1 MKPQNLKSFIYKQGS
16 GKDKSEA
23 AADASDNYI
32 LLQTIENKST
42 FSAQIF
48 ATVSCQFPPLEKDC
62 VDVMAL
68 YTNALELKREMNHL
82 RMKMKKLYEKLML

>member
-1 MKPQNLKSFIYKQGS
+1 MGPPPIKNPGYAYGS

-23 AADASDNYI
+23 AADASDTYI
-32 LLQTIENKST
+32 LRQTIENKST

-48 ATVSCQFPPLEKDC
+48 ATVSCQFSPLEKDC

-68 YTNALELKREMNHL
+68 YANVLKLKREMNHL
-82 RMKMKKLYEKLML
+82 RMKMKKL